1 MTVLVGIILL
11 IKQEVKIIQIQKLFK
26 ARGNVTLLE
35 VPKPQYPI
43 KDQTKLWLAYEL
55 ISGSC
60 HA

>member
-1 MTVLVGIILL
+1 MTVLLGIILL
-11 IKQEVKIIQIQKLFK
+11 IKQVKIIQIQKLFK
-26 ARGNVTLLE
+26 ARGNVILLE

-43 KDQTKLWLAYEL
+43 KDQTKLWLAHEL